1 MKKILPFLL
10 TFIALMLNPLFC
22 QAHNIYDKNKE
33 TKRITQNTLYKLDD
47 YMQSNYNI
55 KLTENITIINTC
67 DYKKDIKKYNL
78 EDYEYAIEHSAAF
91 SIPEKNIIVINMNTV
106 TKDAYQFFLVHEL
119 VHKYQALQAFKEKSS
134 MNNHVGIVEGIADK
148 IAEKITGIELSSNN
162 QNIPYNNLK
171 TNQNFKNSIIF
182 FGDVKVYEQCR
193 FYAEEFMKS
202 NPDKLY
208 VK

>member
-1 MKKILPFLL
+1 
-10 TFIALMLNPLFC
+10 MLNPLFC

-33 TKRITQNTLYKLDD
+33 TKRITQNTLYTLDN

-55 KLTENITIINTC
+55 KLTEDITIINTC
-67 DYKKDIKKYNL
+67 DYKKDIEKYNL

-208 VK
+208 AE